1 MFNIEIPDFISI
13 VTDEINVIFY
23 IKISGLSLKML
34 DDIEINYISN
44 D

>member
-23 IKISGLSLKML
+23 INISGLILKML
-34 DDIEINYISN
+34 DDIKINYITN